1 MQIGISLQNN
11 WGVEDVQSIIQ
22 LARKAEEWGFAS
34 VWVHDHVFNAAH
46 VFNRIGRK
54 PYYEPLTLLSYVA
67 ACTQRVGLGTSVLVL
82 PYHNPIRLAKTAA
95 TLDVLS
101 GGRLILGV
109 GVGAV
114 PQESEAMGSP
124 YAERGAITDEAIA
137 ILKELWTQE
146 EPKYEGKYH
155 RLSGMS
161 FSPKPL
167 QKPHIPLLIGG
178 NSHAAIRRAVR
189 LGNGWHPFAISRETL
204 REGIHYLRK
213 YAQNTGRD
221 VAEIPVSFSMPL
233 GNPTARGDALGTDP
247 RAIMEK
253 IQAFADLGV
262 QMLVVTGST
271 GNIAETLPALD
282 MLAREVLPVFQE
294 RERV

>member
-1 MQIGISLQNN
+1 MHIGLSLQNN
-11 WGVEDVQSIIQ
+11 WGIEDVQSLVH

-46 VFNRIGRK
+46 VFTRIGKK

-109 GVGAV
+109 GVGGVA
-114 PQESEAMGSP
+114 QESEAMGSP

-137 ILKELWTQE
+137 IMQELWTKE
-146 EPKYEGKYH
+146 DPSFAGKYH
-155 RLSGMS
+155 RFSAMP

-167 QKPHIPLLIGG
+167 QKPHIPVLIGG
-178 NSHAAIRRAVR
+178 NSRAAIRRAVR
-189 LGNGWHPFAISRETL
+189 LGNGWHPFSISPEAVSEGINYL
-204 REGIHYLRK
+204 RECARG
-213 YAQNTGRD
+213 AGRE
-221 VAEIPVSFSMPL
+221 VAEIPVSVSLPL
-233 GNPTARGDALGTDP
+233 GNPTTRGDALGTAP
-247 RAIMEK
+247 HAIVQK
-253 IQAFADLGV
+253 IQAFASAGV
-262 QMLVVTGST
+262 QMVVITGNT
-271 GNIAETLPALD
+271 GNIAETLPAMEL
-282 MLAREVLPVFQE
+282 LAREVLPLCQ
-294 RERV
+294 